1 MFILIDGRRSSIEDR
16 RDDPLAKSKKWNA
29 TYFIPTREVRAK
41 RRDQGYRIPSAKA

>member
-29 TYFIPTREVRAK
+29 TVLYPHPRSAK
-41 RRDQGYRIPSAKA
+41 RSGVPYTLS